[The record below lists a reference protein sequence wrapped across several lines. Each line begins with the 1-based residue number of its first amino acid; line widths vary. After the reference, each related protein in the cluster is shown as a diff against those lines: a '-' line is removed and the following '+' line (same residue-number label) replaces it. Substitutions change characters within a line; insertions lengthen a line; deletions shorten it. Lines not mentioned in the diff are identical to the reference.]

1 VRLVSAV
8 FQQGGITVLV
18 GTKSLLGEGWDEPCI
33 NTLIL
38 ASFVGS
44 YVLSNQMRGRSIR
57 VYPGY
62 PEKTAN
68 IWHLVCVE
76 PGSSGPGGDY
86 ELLIRR
92 CRGFV
97 GVNAVAPVIENGTD
111 RLGLAH
117 PPFRSEQIAEI
128 NSRTS
133 ARALDRAG
141 LREHWREAL
150 AAGTNKE
157 LAEGLKSP
165 EGLLSRGFILTA
177 TIGSLLFQAGSIF
190 LTFFLE
196 HMRGAAGGSVEDL
209 LQYAA
214 VITGGAAVISLP
226 WASLAAWRFIR
237 HGTPERSIRQIGN
250 VVLASLEHAG
260 ALSQHFSQSRRYR
273 VYANR
278 SRDGQA
284 FCWIGGGTGQDK
296 AVFLRA
302 LQEIFTPIDSPRYLL
317 AQDPIWRIFR
327 EDYFAVP
334 EVFAQKEEFA
344 KFFANRWRRL
354 AGPVRLV
361 YTRSPDV

>member
-1 VRLVSAV
+1 
-8 FQQGGITVLV
+8 
-18 GTKSLLGEGWDEPCI
+18 
-33 NTLIL
+33 
-38 ASFVGS
+38 
-44 YVLSNQMRGRSIR
+44 
-57 VYPGY
+57 
-62 PEKTAN
+62 
-68 IWHLVCVE
+68 
-76 PGSSGPGGDY
+76 
-86 ELLIRR
+86 
-92 CRGFV
+92 
-97 GVNAVAPVIENGTD
+97 
-111 RLGLAH
+111 
-117 PPFRSEQIAEI
+117 
-128 NSRTS
+128 
-133 ARALDRAG
+133 
-141 LREHWREAL
+141 
-150 AAGTNKE
+150 
-157 LAEGLKSP
+157 
-165 EGLLSRGFILTA
+165 
-177 TIGSLLFQAGSIF
+177 
-190 LTFFLE
+190 
-196 HMRGAAGGSVEDL
+196 VEDL

-361 YTRSPDV
+361 YTRSPDGRSLLLRAQVHSLAATFQKRPERVSRWQ